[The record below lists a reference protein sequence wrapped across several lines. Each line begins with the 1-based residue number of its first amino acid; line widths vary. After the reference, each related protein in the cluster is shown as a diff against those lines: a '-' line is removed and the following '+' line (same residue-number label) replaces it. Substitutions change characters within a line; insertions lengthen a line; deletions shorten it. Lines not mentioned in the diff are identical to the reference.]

1 MHTGQLARMRTGLW
15 STRCKDGKDMADT
28 LLNDGDNRDI

>member
-1 MHTGQLARMRTGLW
+1 MHMRRRSMMLTGLW

-28 LLNDGDNRDI
+28 LKPLYKTN